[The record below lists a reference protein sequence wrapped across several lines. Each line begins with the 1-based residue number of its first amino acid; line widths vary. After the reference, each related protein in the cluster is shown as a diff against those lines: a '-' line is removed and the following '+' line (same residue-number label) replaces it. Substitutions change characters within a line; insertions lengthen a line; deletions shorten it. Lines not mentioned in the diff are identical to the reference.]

1 MAKGKA
7 VRKVIRHHLRRI
19 ANRALRKRAIRR
31 IVKKGRRT
39 KRLNFVKPRHGSIML
54 V

>member
-7 VRKVIRHHLRRI
+7 VRKVIRRHLRRI
-19 ANRALRKRAIRR
+19 ANKVLKKKAIRR
-31 IVKKGRRT
+31 IVRKGRHT
-39 KRLNFVKPRHGSIML
+39 KSLNFAKPRHGSIML